1 MGDFNLDKDHWGR
14 PEEVNYTRPAYKVDI
29 SNPGMYQQCN
39 ITTQKFQKIK
49 YIKLCST
56 LFTLNNKKPN
66 LPYQLPLRGG
76 HTRHTLESVTIDGVG
91 VSHLHVDVTKL
102 LVY

>member
-14 PEEVNYTRPAYKVDI
+14 PEEVNYTRPAYKIDI

-91 VSHLHVDVTKL
+91 VSHLHVTKL